1 MSELAARASSSPGF
15 TSVVKS
21 VPAPE
26 TVGLA
31 FVNVIVPV
39 RGVPVG
45 CLEFTQ
51 VGFGGVD
58 EVPSSSEVEHSG
70 GGGGSG
76 GCGGGTMGGCVFV
89 FAGLST
95 NIAGSPTDHELRK
108 NSSNFQSAQ
117 LPIGPTPIRLA

>member
-1 MSELAARASSSPGF
+1 MFELATRASSSPGF

-31 FVNVIVPV
+31 VVNVIVPV

-76 GCGGGTMGGCVFV
+76 GCGGGTMGGSGVGFS
-89 FAGLST
+89 GLST
-95 NIAGSPTDHELRK
+95 KNARSPTDHQLREK
-108 NSSNFQSAQ
+108 FLNFQAGQ
-117 LPIGPTPIRLA
+117 VPLGPTPNRFA